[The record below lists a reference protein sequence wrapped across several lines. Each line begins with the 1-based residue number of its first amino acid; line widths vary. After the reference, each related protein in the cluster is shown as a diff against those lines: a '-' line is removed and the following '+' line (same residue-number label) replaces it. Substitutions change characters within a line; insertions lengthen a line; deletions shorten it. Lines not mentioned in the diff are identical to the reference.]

1 MKPRRRFALPPPP
14 DARAQPGWAVVSGLL
29 HIVVIALLVAYS
41 GPTFKRVTVIF
52 VEIGSGPD
60 VREIELPPVEGSG
73 EGRPEARVGGRA
85 DGDLAPREVV
95 LVPPTETPSAL
106 PPLRR
111 DEARPREGL
120 PGEEPPGAEELVT
133 VGRLGFG
140 PGRRILGPRL
150 GDGRLWVRPRD
161 AILAAIAEAL
171 GEAPIDTETHFER
184 LDSAVAALILAFV
197 DTLARDSLEVPKPP
211 SWTTE
216 IAGET
221 WGIDGS
227 WIYLGGLKLP
237 TMILALLPLP
247 QGNYEQAQQAAELA
261 RIRQNIMR
269 AAQRAQD
276 MAQFKR
282 YVAETRRRRER
293 ERDRERNRGVVPKDS
308 VKT

>member
-1 MKPRRRFALPPPP
+1 MKPRLRFAFPPGE
-14 DARAQPGWAVVSGLL
+14 RAHPAWAVVSGLL
-29 HIVVIALLVAYS
+29 HVVVIVLLVVYS
-41 GPTFKRVTVIF
+41 GPTFGRVTVTF
-52 VEIGSGPD
+52 VAIGGGAE
-60 VREIELPPVEGSG
+60 VREIELPPVG
-73 EGRPEARVGGRA
+73 GRVVARAGGRA
-85 DGDLAPREVV
+85 DGDLAPREVA

-106 PPLRR
+106 PPVRP
-111 DEARPREGL
+111 DEAMPREGP
-120 PGEEPPGAEELVT
+120 PGEEPPGAEEPVT
-133 VGRLGFG
+133 AGRLGFG

-171 GEAPIDTETHFER
+171 GEGPFDAETHFER
-184 LDSAVAALILAFV
+184 LDSAIAARILAFV
-197 DTLARDSLEVPKPP
+197 DTLARDSLEAPKPP

-216 IAGET
+216 IAGQT
-221 WGIDGS
+221 WGVDGS

-261 RIRQNIMR
+261 RIRQDIMR

-282 YVAETRRRRER
+282 YVAETRRRREGER
-293 ERDRERNRGVVPKDS
+293 ERDRNRGIVPKDS

>member
-1 MKPRRRFALPPPP
+1 MHPA
-14 DARAQPGWAVVSGLL
+14 WAVVSGLL
-29 HIVVIALLVAYS
+29 HIVVIGLLVVYS
-41 GPTFKRVTVIF
+41 GPTFKRVTVTF
-52 VEIGSGPD
+52 VEIGGGLE
-60 VREIELPPVEGSG
+60 VREIELPPVEGG
-73 EGRPEARVGGRA
+73 GRAEARAGGRA
-85 DGDLAPREVV
+85 DRDLAPREVA

-106 PPLRR
+106 PPLRK
-111 DEARPREGL
+111 DEARPREGP
-120 PGEEPPGAEELVT
+120 PGEEPPEAEEPAAA
-133 VGRLGFG
+133 GRLGFG

-161 AILAAIAEAL
+161 AILAAIVEAL
-171 GEAPIDTETHFER
+171 GEGPIDGETHFER
-184 LDSAVAALILAFV
+184 LDSAIAARILAFV
-197 DTLARDSLEVPKPP
+197 DTLARDSLETPKPP

-221 WGIDGS
+221 WGIDGN

-261 RIRQNIMR
+261 RIRQNIIR

-282 YVAETRRRRER
+282 YVQETRRRREAER
-293 ERDRERNRGVVPKDS
+293 ERDRNRSVVPKDS